1 MKQIGLLAVLLLMR
15 LSIADAEPMSDA
27 DIPYRYTSDSIE
39 YNVNADG
46 SFTDTQRWSTIV
58 LKESALKGCK
68 EASVTFSTSV
78 AKGEI
83 LEAYTLKKSG
93 KRIDAPKSSYQ
104 VSTNDGYASGSPLYS
119 DETTITVMFPELAV
133 GDTTVFAY
141 RVTNREGM
149 FRNQFS
155 AYHVF
160 SRFQA
165 YDDLSIKIVA
175 PRTMHL
181 RAKQYFLTEQ
191 PVVEKGGKQ
200 IFQWTFRN
208 TKPEKWTPADSGIS
222 VVGDEPSLY
231 VSSFDSYRQIAEA
244 YAKRAVPKAAVTER
258 VKALA
263 AQIVGDK
270 KTPEARAR
278 ALYDWVAK
286 NITYGGNGIGIGAVV
301 PRDLDVVLD
310 NRMGD
315 CKDHATLIQ
324 ALFAAANIESEQALI
339 NTGDMYDLPPVPVVG
354 AVNHVINYVPGMKL
368 FLDSTA
374 SYVPFGMIPSALG
387 EKPVLPVSHFREGA
401 KVPSTAQYGHEQI
414 MRTKIR
420 INPDGTA
427 TGTTQISLKGDP
439 AIHARYYMRRL
450 RGDQED
456 YTVRS
461 VLNSQ
466 GVHGAGTIQK
476 DDPTE
481 LLDVYQYGYTFHL
494 EDLIVA
500 ASTVGMPIQPVVSS
514 SLPISR
520 FVKGA
525 YEPARKK
532 ADACKGGHS
541 VEEYEYVF
549 PASFTIVGYPKDFSF
564 SSPAIDYTATY
575 RKSGNSLVIKR
586 ELRDK
591 TATNVC
597 TPGYAEE
604 FQKSARAI
612 MRDIKA
618 QVLLRD

>member
-1 MKQIGLLAVLLLMR
+1 MKQIVLLAVLLLMR
-15 LSIADAEPMSDA
+15 FSVAVAEPMSDA
-27 DIPYRYTSDSIE
+27 DIPLRYTSDSIE

-46 SFTDTQRWSTIV
+46 SYTDTQKWSTIV
-58 LKESALKGCK
+58 LKESSLQGCK
-68 EASVTFSTSV
+68 TASVTFSTSV
-78 AKGEI
+78 AKGDI

-104 VSTNDGYASGSPLYS
+104 TSTNNGYASGSPLYS

-149 FRNQFS
+149 FPNQFS
-155 AYHVF
+155 IYHSF

-165 YDDLSIKIVA
+165 YDDVSIKITA

-181 RAKQYFLTEQ
+181 RTKQYFLSAQ
-191 PVVEKGGKQ
+191 PVVEKDGKQ
-200 IFQWTFRN
+200 ILQWSFQNR
-208 TKPEKWTPADSGIS
+208 KPEKWTPADSGITIA
-222 VVGDEPSLY
+222 GDEPSLY
-231 VSSFDSYRQIAEA
+231 VSTFDSYRQIAET
-244 YAKRAVPKAAVTER
+244 YAQRAVPKAAVTER

-263 AQIVGDK
+263 SQIVGEK
-270 KTPEARAR
+270 MTPEAQAR

-286 NITYGGNGIGIGAVV
+286 NITYGGNCIGIGAVV

-324 ALFAAANIESEQALI
+324 ALFAAENIESEQALI
-339 NTGDMYDLPPVPVVG
+339 NAGNRYELPPVPVVS

-374 SYVPFGMIPSALG
+374 SYVPFGMVPSALG
-387 EKPVLPVSHFREGA
+387 EKPVLLVSHFQEGA

-414 MRTKIR
+414 MRTKIL

-427 TGTTQISLKGDP
+427 TGTTQISLKGEP
-439 AIHARYYMRRL
+439 AIGARYYMRRL

-456 YTVRS
+456 YTIRAM
-461 VLNSQ
+461 LKSQ
-466 GVHGAGTIQK
+466 GVHGTGTIQK
-476 DDPTE
+476 DDSAE
-481 LLDVYQYGYTFHL
+481 LLDAYGYGFTFKL
-494 EDLIVA
+494 EDLLVL
-500 ASTVGMPIQPVVSS
+500 ASTTGMPIQPVVSS
-514 SLPISR
+514 SLPIST
-520 FVKGA
+520 FVRGA
-525 YEPARKK
+525 YEPTPKK
-532 ADACKGGHS
+532 ASVCMGGHS

-549 PASFTIVGYPKDFSF
+549 PASLTVVGYPKDYSF

-591 TATNVC
+591 TTTNVC
-597 TPGYAEE
+597 SPEYENE
-604 FQKSARAI
+604 YKKSARTI

>member
-1 MKQIGLLAVLLLMR
+1 MKKIVLLAVLLLMR
-15 LSIADAEPMSDA
+15 LSVAVAEPMSDA
-27 DIPYRYTSDSIE
+27 DIPFRYTSDSIE
-39 YNVNADG
+39 YDVNADG
-46 SFTDTQRWSTIV
+46 SYTDTQRWSTIV
-58 LKESALKGCK
+58 LKDSALQGCK
-68 EASVTFSTSV
+68 SASVTFSTSV

-83 LEAYTLKKSG
+83 LEAYTLKQSG

-133 GDTTVFAY
+133 GDTTVFTY

-149 FRNQFS
+149 FPDQFS
-155 AYHVF
+155 IYRVF

-165 YDDLSIKIVA
+165 YDDVSIKITA
-175 PRTMHL
+175 PRTMHV
-181 RAKQYFLTEQ
+181 RTKQYFLSAQ
-191 PVVEKGGKQ
+191 PVVEKDGKQ
-200 IFQWTFRN
+200 ILQWSFQNR
-208 TKPEKWTPADSGIS
+208 KPEKWTPADTGIAI
-222 VVGDEPSLY
+222 VGDEPSLY
-231 VSSFDSYRQIAEA
+231 VSTFDSYRQIAEA

-263 AQIVGDK
+263 SQIIGDRR
-270 KTPEARAR
+270 TPEARAR

-286 NITYGGNGIGIGAVV
+286 NITYGGNCIGIDAVV
-301 PRDLDVVLD
+301 PRDIDVVLD

-324 ALFAAANIESEQALI
+324 ALFAAENIESEPALI
-339 NTGDMYDLPPVPVVG
+339 NAGDMYELPPVPVVG

-374 SYVPFGMIPSALG
+374 SYVPFGMVPAALG
-387 EKPVLPVSHFREGA
+387 EKPVLLVSHFRDGA
-401 KVPSTAQYGHEQI
+401 RVPSTAQYGHEQI

-439 AIHARYYMRRL
+439 AIGARYYMRRL

-456 YTVRS
+456 YMVRA
-461 VLNSQ
+461 VLRSQ
-466 GVHGAGTIQK
+466 GVHGTGTILK
-476 DDPTE
+476 DDPAE
-481 LLDVYQYGYTFHL
+481 LLDAYEYGFTFKL

-500 ASTVGMPIQPVVSS
+500 ASTIGMPIQPVVSS
-514 SLPISR
+514 SLPISA
-520 FVKGA
+520 FVRGA
-525 YEPARKK
+525 YEPTPKK
-532 ADACKGGHS
+532 ANVCSGGHS
-541 VEEYEYVF
+541 VEEYDYVF
-549 PASFTIVGYPKDFSF
+549 PASITIVGYPKDFTF

-597 TPGYAEE
+597 TPGYEDE
-604 FQKSARAI
+604 YQKSARAI

-618 QVLLRD
+618 QVLLRE

>member
-1 MKQIGLLAVLLLMR
+1 MKQIVLLALLLLTR
-15 LSIADAEPMSDA
+15 LSVAVAEQMSDA
-27 DIPYRYTSDSIE
+27 DIPFRYTSDSIE
-39 YNVNADG
+39 YDVNADG
-46 SFTDTQRWSTIV
+46 SYTDTQKWSTIV
-58 LKESALKGCK
+58 LKESALQGCK
-68 EASVTFSTSV
+68 SASVTFSTSV

-104 VSTNDGYASGSPLYS
+104 TSTNDGYASGSPLYS

-149 FRNQFS
+149 FPNQFS
-155 AYHVF
+155 ISHAF

-165 YDDLSIKIVA
+165 YDGVSIKIIA
-175 PRTMHL
+175 PRTMHV
-181 RAKQYFLTEQ
+181 RTEQYFLSAQ
-191 PVVEKGGKQ
+191 PVVEKDGKQ
-200 IFQWTFRN
+200 ILQWLFQN
-208 TKPEKWTPADSGIS
+208 KKPEKWTPADSGITT
-222 VVGDEPSLY
+222 VGDEPSLY
-231 VSSFDSYRQIAEA
+231 VSTFDSYRQIAEA

-258 VKALA
+258 IKALA
-263 AQIVGDK
+263 SRIVGDK
-270 KTPEARAR
+270 KTPEAQAR

-286 NITYGGNGIGIGAVV
+286 NITYGGNCIGIGAVV

-324 ALFAAANIESEQALI
+324 ALFAAENIESEQALI
-339 NTGDMYDLPPVPVVG
+339 NAGDRYELPSVPVVG
-354 AVNHVINYVPGMKL
+354 AVNHVINYVPAMKL

-374 SYVPFGMIPSALG
+374 SYVPFGMVPVALG
-387 EKPVLPVSHFREGA
+387 EKPVLLVSHFQDGA
-401 KVPSTAQYGHEQI
+401 RVPSTAQDGNEQI
-414 MRTKIR
+414 MHTKIR

-427 TGTTQISLKGDP
+427 TGTTQISLKGYP
-439 AIHARYYMRRL
+439 AIGARYYMRRL

-456 YTVRS
+456 YMVRA
-461 VLNSQ
+461 VLKSQ
-466 GVHGAGTIQK
+466 GVHGTGTIQK

-481 LLDVYQYGYTFHL
+481 LLDSYRYGFAFQL
-494 EDLIVA
+494 ADLLVA
-500 ASTVGMPIQPVVSS
+500 ASTIGMPIQPVVSS
-514 SLPISR
+514 SLPISA

-525 YEPARKK
+525 YDPPHKK
-532 ADACKGGHS
+532 ANVCSGGHS

-549 PASFTIVGYPKDFSF
+549 PPSITIVGYPKDFTF

-575 RKSGNSLVIKR
+575 RKSGNALVIKR

-597 TPGYAEE
+597 TPEYEVE
-604 FQKSARAI
+604 YKKSARAI